1 MIKGSKLPPSALAL
15 VARVSLLCLCGGAL
29 LFAAAPA
36 FAKSK
41 PAADQS
47 EEKNPD
53 PKSKTDKK
61 SAKDQKDSKNP
72 KDAKNQ
78 KDSKSQNGGVGKSEQ
93 IGTFVDWGAFATQ
106 GKDRT
111 CYAMSQPKDRQPKTK
126 LKDTTAYIFISMRPG
141 EGVKNE
147 VAINLGY
154 AAKENASASAEV
166 GDQTFELIT
175 KGTNAWLKNQDEE
188 DKFVKAAK
196 TAKGAAKLTVKAASA
211 KGTTTTDVYSLKG
224 VSQALDRAVKEC
236 Q

>member
-1 MIKGSKLPPSALAL
+1 MIVHPKLLPSALAL
-15 VARVSLLCLCGGAL
+15 ARFFFLCPGGGAL
-29 LFAAAPA
+29 LFTAAPIPA
-36 FAKSK
+36 LAKSK
-41 PAADQS
+41 PAAQQP
-47 EEKNPD
+47 EEKKPD

-61 SAKDQKDSKNP
+61 SAKDQKDSKNS
-72 KDAKNQ
+72 KDAKG
-78 KDSKSQNGGVGKSEQ
+78 QNGGPGKSEQ

-111 CYAMSQPKDRQPKTK
+111 CYAMSQPKDRQPKAK
-126 LKDTTAYIFISMRPG
+126 LKDTTAYIFISTRPG

-154 AAKENASASAEV
+154 AAKENASATAEV
-166 GDQTFELIT
+166 NDQAFDLIT

-196 TAKGAAKLTVKAASA
+196 SAKGAAKLTVKAASA

-224 VSQALDRAVKEC
+224 VSQALDRALKEC